1 MAQEPYDPY
10 YRNFPSTLVPV
21 RTPFTRSGRHD
32 AGHVFVY
39 LTNLWKR
46 WSLLLDETCGLG
58 VYDEARQC
66 VPRAISQLWLVEKRY
81 STQLAR
87 EMLATRRARPA
98 AKAGHSAPPPTVDQW
113 NPSGNV
119 LVVLREP
126 DRSYARQSDIVSYH
140 FEEADA
146 VAAAETY
153 TRQQHRR
160 ALVGRLLWDE
170 LWL

>member
-1 MAQEPYDPY
+1 MAPEPYDPY

-39 LTNLWKR
+39 LTSLWKR

-81 STQLAR
+81 STQIAR

-98 AKAGHSAPPPTVDQW
+98 RASGHSAPPPAVDRGSQ
-113 NPSGNV
+113 SGNV

-126 DRSYARQSDIVSYH
+126 DRSSARQSDIVSYH
-140 FEEADA
+140 FEEDNA
-146 VAAAETY
+146 VAAAEVY

-160 ALVGRLLWDE
+160 ALVGKLLWDE

>member
-1 MAQEPYDPY
+1 MPPEPYDPY

-32 AGHVFVY
+32 AGHVFIY

-58 VYDEARQC
+58 LYDEARQC

-81 STQLAR
+81 STQVAR
-87 EMLATRRARPA
+87 DQFATRRAR
-98 AKAGHSAPPPTVDQW
+98 SAPTTGRNTPLPPAEHA
-113 NPSGNV
+113 PSSGNV

-126 DRSYARQSDIVSYH
+126 AHTQARQSDIVSYH

-146 VAAAETY
+146 IIAAETY

-160 ALVGRLLWDE
+160 ALVGKLLWDE